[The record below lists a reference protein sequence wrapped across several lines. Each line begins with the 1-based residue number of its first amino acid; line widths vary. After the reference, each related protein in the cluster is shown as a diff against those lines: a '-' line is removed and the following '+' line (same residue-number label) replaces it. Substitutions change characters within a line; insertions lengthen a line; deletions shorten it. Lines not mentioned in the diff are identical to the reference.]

1 MAKKESTLL
10 NMIVSLMV
18 ITMVSGGVLGL
29 VYNLTKPAID
39 MVEANKNI
47 SAINEVLKTDKE
59 IAEIKGMYDK
69 YRRHKVFDVLPFP
82 LFFGLYRLY
91 DLILYKDKI

>member
-1 MAKKESTLL
+1 
-10 NMIVSLMV
+10 MIVSLMV

-59 IAEIKGMYDK
+59 IAEIKEVEINIQPRIQH
-69 YRRHKVFDVLPFP
+69 RRQLHWSRHQDL
-82 LFFGLYRLY
+82 LHQRL
-91 DLILYKDKI
+91 